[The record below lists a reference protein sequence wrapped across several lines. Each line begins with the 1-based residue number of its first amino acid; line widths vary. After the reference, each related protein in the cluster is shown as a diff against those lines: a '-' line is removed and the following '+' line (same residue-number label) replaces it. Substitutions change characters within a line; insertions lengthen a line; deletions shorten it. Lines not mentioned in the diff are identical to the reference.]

1 MKTKYTHIFQVAV
14 IMALNICGIF
24 MYQQGDMTFYVYA
37 GLSAIYCLMC
47 FFDD

>member
-1 MKTKYTHIFQVAV
+1 MKTKYTHIFQGAV
-14 IMALNICGIF
+14 IMAVIIGGIF
-24 MYQQGDMTFYVYA
+24 MYQQDDTTFYVYA